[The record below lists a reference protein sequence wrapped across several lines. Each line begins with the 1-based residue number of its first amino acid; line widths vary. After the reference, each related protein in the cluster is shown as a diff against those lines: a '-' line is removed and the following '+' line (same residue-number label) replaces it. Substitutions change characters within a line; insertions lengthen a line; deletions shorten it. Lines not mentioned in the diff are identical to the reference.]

1 MLTSR
6 VIVVMILTGIIHMA
20 DTLFYGTRTAAV
32 RVKKVGIA
40 ISLWGIVA
48 LVTRLANT
56 IQAPLTGSLVD
67 QALLGRIHNVP
78 LSALIAL
85 TWKFRYIIFAST
97 LGSLIGVLLVPTFI
111 EVFTKILR
119 VFEREGSLLR
129 VFFKMARLRS
139 FGSLYESLRP
149 PSLAKPTSLK
159 KTRLPKGFLIANVV
173 IVGVYTTGVLST
185 IYSGALI
192 PTYRLTAD
200 NLSGIVNA
208 IATLLLVII
217 VDPTIALV
225 TDQAVHGERSPDDV
239 KVMVWY
245 LVAGKI
251 AGTLLAQLF
260 FLPAAGLVAS
270 TALLIAKPAQV
281 LTHPGVILQFFS
293 RLI

>member
-1 MLTSR
+1 MGSR
-6 VIVVMILTGIIHMA
+6 LILVMVLTGLIHAA

-48 LVTRLANT
+48 LVTRLFNT

-67 QALLGRIHNVP
+67 QTLLGKTTAVP
-78 LSALIAL
+78 AAALVAL
-85 TWKFRYIIFAST
+85 AWKFRYIIFSST
-97 LGSLIGVLLVPTFI
+97 IGSLIGVLLVPTFI
-111 EVFTKILR
+111 EIFTKVLKT
-119 VFEREGSLLR
+119 FEREGSLLK

-139 FGSLYESLRP
+139 FRLFYESLRP
-149 PSLAKPTSLK
+149 PSIARPRPLRQSG
-159 KTRLPKGFLIANVV
+159 LPKAFLIANVV
-173 IVGVYTTGVLST
+173 IVGIYTTGVLST

-192 PTYRLTAD
+192 PAYRLTAD

-208 IATLLLVII
+208 IATLLFVI
-217 VDPTIALV
+217 VLDPTIALV
-225 TDQAVHGERSPDDV
+225 TDQAVHGERSPEDV

-260 FLPAAGLVAS
+260 FLPAAGIVAS

-281 LTHPGVILQFFS
+281 LTNPSALLQFFS

>member
-1 MLTSR
+1 MALTAF
-6 VIVVMILTGIIHMA
+6 IHMA

-67 QALLGRIHNVP
+67 QTLLGQTASAP
-78 LSALIAL
+78 AAALIAL
-85 TWKFRYIIFAST
+85 AWKFRYIIFAST
-97 LGSLIGVLLVPTFI
+97 AGSLVGILLVPTFV
-111 EVFTKILR
+111 EVFTKILK
-119 VFEREGSLLR
+119 VFEREGSLLK
-129 VFFKMARLRS
+129 VFMRAARLRS
-139 FGSLYESLRP
+139 FRIFYESLRP
-149 PSLAKPTSLK
+149 PSLSKPTTLK
-159 KTRLPKGFLIANVV
+159 KSGLPKAFLLANVV

-192 PTYRLTAD
+192 PAYRLTAD

-208 IATLLLVII
+208 IATLLFVI
-217 VDPTIALV
+217 VLDPTIALI

-281 LTHPGVILQFFS
+281 LSNPGVLLQFFQ